1 MAERHA
7 SQGVGDKLYSEQE
20 GRELAIRRLKLVDL
34 PVTEADIERELA
46 RMALLGLRTEGV
58 SVETAA
64 SVCGWAK
71 QEVPF

>member
-1 MAERHA
+1 
-7 SQGVGDKLYSEQE
+7 
-20 GRELAIRRLKLVDL
+20 
-34 PVTEADIERELA
+34 
-46 RMALLGLRTEGV
+46 MALLGLRTEGV